1 MAAPPSADSS
11 AAAWDVMQDLQ
22 FLIDDP
28 TQYNELSVMCGGT
41 PNDAESR
48 DRSSIPPAA
57 KRRRPLRDYHH
68 RAELSRLREQ
78 VEDLKSDLARA
89 KASSSA
95 MHMPLWE
102 KAARR
107 ERVEKNRSIQDN
119 SDLRAAVHERAA
131 FIQHMQRTLCRKPR
145 WMALPNATVDA
156 WQSYKLAAQPSL
168 RTASIHAIADRQFR
182 RQPHA
187 FIQAGILD
195 RTDDLF
201 RAEPVTLPDHVM
213 LQVINHVN
221 FPAPASAVSA
231 ACWRTF
237 RGGKHRSAL
246 PLPENSTETIEEVD
260 AHTIYERFCHI
271 QGDITGHS
279 NNIRKLFKDDDGRD
293 VIVWRT
299 VLDDAL
305 VPHMSRDAVD
315 DTWGWLVVA
324 PHPQDQTKCRMT
336 CLVQIPLDTRV
347 APQHDSTD
355 ARARPD
361 QRDHSQTM
369 EAILSA
375 IHSLTRGATTATRS
389 PDKHKPNNIPRNDNI
404 LPAMRTFLE
413 RGRLFETA
421 MKASLNDAVARFAT
435 S

>member
-1 MAAPPSADSS
+1 MEPTPANVLAMAAPPSADSS

-28 TQYNELSVMCGGT
+28 TQYDELSVMCGGT

-95 MHMPLWE
+95 IHMPLWE

-131 FIQHMQRTLCRKPR
+131 FIQQMQRTLCRKPR

-201 RAEPVTLPDHVM
+201 RAEPVTLPDH
-213 LQVINHVN
+213 
-221 FPAPASAVSA
+221 
-231 ACWRTF
+231 
-237 RGGKHRSAL
+237 
-246 PLPENSTETIEEVD
+246 TIEEVD
-260 AHTIYERFCHI
+260 AHTIYERFCHT

-305 VPHMSRDAVD
+305 VPHMSSDAVD

-324 PHPQDQTKCRMT
+324 PHPQDQAKCRMT

-347 APQHDSTD
+347 ALRHDSTD